1 MPIVN
6 ASPNAL
12 SLFLFVPAD
21 RPERFATA
29 MAAGADAIILDLEDG
44 VDWRSRGA
52 ARAALAASADV
63 IKGGACPAFV
73 RINALEAGGEA
84 DLDILANLAIAGV
97 VAPKAETVADL
108 RRIAERA
115 GAPVVALVETARG
128 LAAARE
134 LARACARLAFGSI
147 DFAADLGCRHTRP
160 ALAQARAELV
170 LASRLAGLPGPIDG
184 VTTSIGMPDLVR
196 DDAAHAAELGFEG
209 KLLIHPAQVAPATE
223 GFHPDDEE
231 RDWAEKVLSG
241 GEGGASNVAGAM
253 VDAPVRQ
260 LALRIRAR
268 ARRFRQN
275 IRR

>member
-1 MPIVN
+1 MTN
-6 ASPNAL
+6 ASLNAL

-21 RPERFATA
+21 RPVRFGKA
-29 MAAGADAIILDLEDG
+29 MAAGADAVILDLEDG
-44 VDWRSRGA
+44 VDSRSKGD
-52 ARAALAASADV
+52 AREALAASADL
-63 IKGGACPAFV
+63 IKGGPCPAFV

-84 DLDILANLAIAGV
+84 DLEILRNLPIAGV
-97 VAPKAETVADL
+97 VAPKAETVADV
-108 RRIAERA
+108 RGIAERA

-184 VTTSIGMPDLVR
+184 VTTSIEMLDRVR

-209 KLLIHPAQVAPATE
+209 KLLIHPAQVAPAID
-223 GFHPDDEE
+223 GFHPSDEE
-231 RDWAEKVLSG
+231 LDWAEKVLSG
-241 GEGGASNVAGAM
+241 GGGGASNVAGTM

-268 ARRFRQN
+268 ARRSREKN
-275 IRR
+275 HR